1 MGNPEMIRFGRAICG
16 DLHEA
21 ERREW
26 WLANGLGGY
35 AAGTIAGS
43 LTRRYHGLLIAP
55 VEPPLGRRLIWAK
68 ADAEL
73 IDGEQS
79 WPLFT
84 NRWSGGAIGPAGHV
98 HIESFHLDG
107 SIPVWLFAIG
117 LTRIEARIWLEPNSN
132 TTYVAWR
139 LLRGLDAPLRPLTL
153 RVRLMVNDRDHH
165 GQTAPGQIDP
175 RLEADST
182 GLWVHQPDFSLTFR
196 ACRGVLSPAREWIE
210 NFDLSVE
217 RERGLFDRDNHLQVA
232 EGRLELV
239 PGEWVGVVGSLEA
252 EPSAD
257 LEAALKRRRE
267 WQQGVLDQAA
277 RRVPEMYAPPD
288 WIAQLLLAADSFLF
302 ARPLPGHPDGKS
314 VIAGYPWFGDWGRD
328 TMICLPGLTLATGRQ
343 EWARDILLTFA
354 RFVDRGMLPNV
365 FPGAGDKADYNT
377 VDATL
382 WFFEA

>member
-84 NRWSGGAIGPAGHV
+84 NRWRGGAIGPAGHV

-117 LTRIEARIWLEPNSN
+117 LTRIEARIWLEPNLN

-139 LLRGLDAPLRPLTL
+139 LLPGHDAPVRRLTL
-153 RVRLMVNDRDHH
+153 RVRLIVNDHDHH
-165 GQTAPGQIDP
+165 G
-175 RLEADST
+175 RL
-182 GLWVHQPDFSLTFR
+182 P
-196 ACRGVLSPAREWIE
+196 
-210 NFDLSVE
+210 
-217 RERGLFDRDNHLQVA
+217 
-232 EGRLELV
+232 
-239 PGEWVGVVGSLEA
+239 
-252 EPSAD
+252 
-257 LEAALKRRRE
+257 
-267 WQQGVLDQAA
+267 
-277 RRVPEMYAPPD
+277 
-288 WIAQLLLAADSFLF
+288 
-302 ARPLPGHPDGKS
+302 
-314 VIAGYPWFGDWGRD
+314 
-328 TMICLPGLTLATGRQ
+328 TGRS
-343 EWARDILLTFA
+343 
-354 RFVDRGMLPNV
+354 
-365 FPGAGDKADYNT
+365 
-377 VDATL
+377 TL
-382 WFFEA
+382 G